1 MSKRHYSNKTVFVLD
16 LSLLYPIEETKT
28 ELKQMKTGG
37 EIYYYHN
44 NFMVAAWYLPKI
56 DKPHGFIIVP

>member
-1 MSKRHYSNKTVFVLD
+1 MSKKHYSNKTVFVLD

-37 EIYYYHN
+37 EIYYHN

-56 DKPHGFIIVP
+56 NKPHGFIIVP